1 MNYNAG
7 MKKGRGRI
15 CLRFLL
21 PCLCTLMA
29 QPCTRAIAGPQD
41 IYHRAVQLAAAGHD
55 GEAAAMLQGAAAV
68 LNRKPWRVRM
78 QTAAALLAMRR
89 ARALKPVLSNDSM
102 QAELVKQR
110 LKAYPA
116 PVKTGAWIPAL
127 LAALFPGGGHASL
140 GRWHDAMVAALLI
153 WPMAILTLWAWRR
166 RMGPVTVFFTLL
178 TMWLWSGDIFSVVSL
193 SERGSYE
200 AYMLWWQGLWQAAAL
215 PGRPW

>member
-1 MNYNAG
+1 
-7 MKKGRGRI
+7 
-15 CLRFLL
+15 
-21 PCLCTLMA
+21 
-29 QPCTRAIAGPQD
+29 
-41 IYHRAVQLAAAGHD
+41 
-55 GEAAAMLQGAAAV
+55 MLQGAAAV

-127 LAALFPGGGHASL
+127 LAALFPGGGHAWL

>member
-7 MKKGRGRI
+7 MEKSRGRI

-21 PCLCTLMA
+21 PCLCALMA
-29 QPCTRAIAGPQD
+29 QPCIQAIAGPQD
-41 IYHRAVQLAAAGHD
+41 IYRQAVQMAADGHD
-55 GEAAAMLQGAAAV
+55 GEAAAMLKGAAAV
-68 LNRKPWRVRM
+68 LNREAWKARM

-89 ARALKPVLSNDSM
+89 ARALKPVLSNNSM

-110 LKAYPA
+110 LRVYPA
-116 PVKTGAWIPAL
+116 PKKTAVWIPAL
-127 LAALFPGGGHASL
+127 LAALFPGGGHAWL

-166 RMGPVTVFFTLL
+166 RMGPVTVFFALFTA
-178 TMWLWSGDIFSVVSL
+178 WLWSGDIFSVVSL